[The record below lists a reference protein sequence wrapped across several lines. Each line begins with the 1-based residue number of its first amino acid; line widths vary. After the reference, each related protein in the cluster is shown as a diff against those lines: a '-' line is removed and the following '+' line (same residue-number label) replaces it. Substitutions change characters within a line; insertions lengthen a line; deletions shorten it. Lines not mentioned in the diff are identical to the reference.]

1 MFNFDIYFISI
12 FSIYNEASLKASLDF
27 NPWYLNPG
35 TKEMSNILLML
46 ERLDGFEELMFLPV
60 D

>member
-1 MFNFDIYFISI
+1 MELNS
-12 FSIYNEASLKASLDF
+12 SLDF
-27 NPWYLNPG
+27 VIFKAHPG
-35 TKEMSNILLML
+35 TKEMGNILLML

>member
-1 MFNFDIYFISI
+1 MRLNS
-12 FSIYNEASLKASLDF
+12 SLDF
-27 NPWYLNPG
+27 VIFKTYPG
-35 TKEMSNILLML
+35 TKETSNILLML